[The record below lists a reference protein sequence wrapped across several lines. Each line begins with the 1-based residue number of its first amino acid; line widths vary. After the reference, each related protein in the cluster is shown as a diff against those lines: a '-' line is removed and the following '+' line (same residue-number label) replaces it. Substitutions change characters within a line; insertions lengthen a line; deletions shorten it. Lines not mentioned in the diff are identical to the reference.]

1 MRYDIDLLQAMGVN
15 TAHVELWLDGEK
27 LKAPRVAIA
36 FDPDEGLVEVYRK
49 DDKGHAIVEDDK
61 YVVDTL
67 RGKVDGWLLF
77 GDKKNNDTGQREK
90 YWPHALP
97 QPANAERVLISSI
110 RR

>member
-1 MRYDIDLLQAMGVN
+1 MRYDIDLLQTMGVN
-15 TAHVELWLDGEK
+15 IAYVEVCLDGEK
-27 LKAPRVAIA
+27 VVAPIA
-36 FDPDEGLVEVYRK
+36 FDPVEGWVEVYRK
-49 DDKGHAIVEDDK
+49 NTEGHAIVENDK

-67 RGKVDGWLLF
+67 RGKVEGWLLF
-77 GDKKNNDTGQREK
+77 REQLNRDTREREK